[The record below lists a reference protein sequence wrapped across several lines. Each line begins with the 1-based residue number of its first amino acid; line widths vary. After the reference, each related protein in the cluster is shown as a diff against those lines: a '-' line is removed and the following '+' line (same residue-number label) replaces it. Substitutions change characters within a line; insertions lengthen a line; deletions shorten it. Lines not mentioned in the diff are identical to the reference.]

1 MSATPDHLVAVPVLL
16 PLATAAVM
24 LLLDEKRRRLKSL
37 VNIAS
42 TLIGLAVAVALLL
55 RAQAEG
61 PAAFGIY
68 LPGNWS
74 VPYGIVLVADRLSAL
89 MAVLAGSVGLAAL
102 LYALPRWQHAGVYF
116 HVLFQLQLMG

>member
-1 MSATPDHLVAVPVLL
+1 MSAAPDHLVAVPVLL

-24 LLLDEKRRRLKSL
+24 LLLDEKRRALKSL

-74 VPYGIVLVADRLSAL
+74 VP
-89 MAVLAGSVGLAAL
+89 
-102 LYALPRWQHAGVYF
+102 
-116 HVLFQLQLMG
+116 